1 MGQMRSQM
9 STAKGCNEQVE
20 RTLQIACDLDRILR
34 GVEVLAPAPVRARMR
49 EIRESLVAKLRNR
62 GHRAAG
68 RERSVPAAR

>member
-34 GVEVLAPAPVRARMR
+34 GVEVLAPAPLRARMR
-49 EIRESLVAKLRNR
+49 EIGESLVAKLRNR

-68 RERSVPAAR
+68 RERSVAVAR